1 MNYVVNTSFMQNDE
15 SSRKLMQDI
24 LTRVREVNYFPKE
37 IEKSLIEFRVD
48 GKRLGRVRPAMAEK
62 LCSIGNVF
70 QLVPNDNPDDKHRP
84 CFLSLTESAGYTYES
99 RTKAVSTV
107 TQQLHEEGIVTGW
120 RDELYPISPSFYHE
134 PVFAMERVTVPFLGA
149 TEYGVHVNGLVL
161 QENKENGGREMQMWM
176 ARRSKTKSKYPGMLD
191 HVAAGGQPVGLSLS
205 ENVLKECFEEAG
217 IPPEIASQGLRPA
230 GAISYARYVASKD
243 VIEDVVL
250 FNYDLYVPPDFQP
263 QVVDGEVEEFFLWSI
278 EKLLASMALN
288 YPDPIKP
295 NCYSVII
302 DFLQRHGY
310 LNPEIPGYLEVIKE
324 LRSGS
329 CR

>member
-1 MNYVVNTSFMQNDE
+1 MNSVNASIMRNDE
-15 SSRKLMQDI
+15 SGRKLMQDI

-37 IEKSLIEFRVD
+37 IVKSLIEFRVD

-70 QLVPNDNPDDKHRP
+70 QLVPNNDTENKQP
-84 CFLSLTESAGYTYES
+84 FILSFTESAGYTYES
-99 RTKAVSTV
+99 RTQAVSTV
-107 TQQLHEEGIVTGW
+107 TQQLYEEGIVTGW
-120 RDELYPISPSFYHE
+120 RDELYPISPSFYHD

-149 TEYGVHVNGLVL
+149 TEYGVHVNGLVV
-161 QENKENGGREMQMWM
+161 QENKENSERELQMWM
-176 ARRSKTKSKYPGMLD
+176 ARRSRTKSKYPGMLD

-205 ENVLKECFEEAG
+205 ENVLKECYEEAG
-217 IPPEIASQGLRPA
+217 IPPALASQGLRPA
-230 GAISYARYVASKD
+230 GAISYARYIASKD

-250 FNYDLYVPPDFQP
+250 FNYDLYLPSEFQP

-278 EKLLASMALN
+278 EELLASMALDFH
-288 YPDPIKP
+288 DPIKP

-310 LNPEIPGYLEVIKE
+310 LNPEVPGYLDVINE